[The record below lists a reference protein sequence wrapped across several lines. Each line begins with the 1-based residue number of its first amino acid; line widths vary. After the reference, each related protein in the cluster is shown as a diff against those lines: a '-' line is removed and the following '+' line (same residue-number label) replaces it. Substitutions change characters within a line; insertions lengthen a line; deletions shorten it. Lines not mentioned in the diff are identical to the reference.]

1 MQLITRKVEIDYGH
15 RVMNERMK
23 CYNNHGHRGVIELSF
38 SYNSI
43 KGIGYQIDFK
53 EIKRIGGQW
62 LDDMLDHCFIA
73 NPHDTVMIEA
83 CKKVCSKLWI
93 MSLNGK
99 GNYCNPTAENI
110 SKEIFLAMETLF
122 SNFEDLQISLVKFF
136 ETPNCW
142 IETTESSL
150 SVNDRINFNS
160 VNKEIILNYAKY
172 KGMVEYDDR
181 KIGENN

>member
-23 CYNNHGHRGVIELSF
+23 CYNNHGHRGVIELTF
-38 SYNSI
+38 SYDSI
-43 KGIGYQIDFK
+43 QDIGYQIDFK

-62 LDDMLDHCFIA
+62 LDDMLDHCFIV

-83 CKKVCSKLWI
+83 CEKVGSKLWI

-99 GNYCNPTAENI
+99 NNYCNPTAENI
-110 SKEIFLAMETLF
+110 SKEIFLTMEILF
-122 SNFEDLQISLVKFF
+122 LGFEDLQIDSIKFY

-142 IETTESSL
+142 IDTNKSSI
-150 SVNDRINFNS
+150 SVNDRINFNL
-160 VNKEIILNYAKY
+160 VNKENILQYAKN
-172 KGMVEYDDR
+172 KGIVEYDDR
-181 KIGENN
+181 KNIGE